1 MIESIRYHQ
10 LGCAVNGS
18 PFYAGLLGHI
28 VVDWESGGITSE
40 LLPASWERPLQ
51 DAAALRLLG
60 AVHRIVLEGRAP
72 ELARFYPSAGGH
84 DQGEAW
90 PAFLRVLEAFRPE
103 IEQGLREQ
111 VQTNEIGR
119 AAVLAGGFIEIA
131 RRTGLPLALLEVGC
145 SGGLNLRWD
154 CYAFDT
160 GLTVAGDAASALRF
174 AGVWEGAPPDLSLP
188 VRVVE
193 RRGCDISPID
203 PSSAEG
209 ARRLESF
216 IWPDQAERL
225 ARLRAAMKIA
235 RETPVEIDRA
245 DAGTWVTDQLA
256 RPRPGVATV
265 VYHSIVLQYVPRA
278 SRHQMRD
285 GLFAA
290 GENATGDAPI
300 AWLRM
305 EPAGEMADLRLQ
317 LWPGGEEEVLAEVG
331 YHGRPIRWRA

>member
-18 PFYAGLLGHI
+18 PFYAELLGQI
-28 VVDWESGGITSE
+28 AADWESGGITCE

-72 ELARFYPSAGGH
+72 ELARFYPSAGGD

-119 AAVLAGGFIEIA
+119 AAVLAGGFTEIA

-154 CYAFDT
+154 RYAFDT
-160 GLTVAGDAASALRF
+160 GVTVAGDAASALRF

-225 ARLRAAMKIA
+225 ARLRAAMTIA
-235 RETPVEIDRA
+235 RETPVEIERA
-245 DAGTWVTDQLA
+245 DAGAWVTDQLA

-265 VYHSIVLQYVPRA
+265 VYHSIVLQYVPRP

-285 GLFAA
+285 ALFAA
-290 GENATGDAPI
+290 GENATPDAPI

-317 LWPGGEEEVLAEVG
+317 LWPGGEEEVLAECG

>member
-18 PFYAGLLGHI
+18 PFYAGLLGEI
-28 VVDWESGGITSE
+28 VADWESGGITSE

-51 DAAALRLLG
+51 DAAVLRLLG

-72 ELARFYPSAGGH
+72 ELARFYPSAGG
-84 DQGEAW
+84 DDEGDPW
-90 PAFLRVLEAFRPE
+90 PAFLGVLETNRAE

-131 RRTGLPLALLEVGC
+131 RRTGLPLALFEVGC
-145 SGGLNLRWD
+145 SAGLNLRWD
-154 CYAFDT
+154 RYAFDT
-160 GLTVAGDAASALRF
+160 GFTVAGDPASALRF
-174 AGVWEGAPPDLSLP
+174 AGVWEGDPPDLSLP
-188 VRVVE
+188 VNVVE

-203 PSSAEG
+203 PSSPEG

-216 IWPDQAERL
+216 IWPDQDERL
-225 ARLRAAMKIA
+225 ARLRAAVKIA
-235 RETPVEIDRA
+235 RETPVEIARA
-245 DAGTWVTDQLA
+245 DAGAWVTDQLA
-256 RPRPGVATV
+256 HPRPGVATV
-265 VYHSIVLQYVPRA
+265 VYHSIVLQYVPRE
-278 SRHQMRD
+278 SRNQMRD
-285 GLFAA
+285 ALVAA
-290 GENATGDAPI
+290 GEHATADAPI

-305 EPAGEMADLRLQ
+305 EPAGEMADLRLR
-317 LWPGGEEEVLAEVG
+317 LWPGGDDEVLAEVG